1 LAIELIPPSNIRTW
15 RRLAI
20 VMRKSTAA
28 AGSAVFFAVAPLTV
42 AGLVPGLITRW
53 QASTPAGRFVPV
65 RAIGATIVIS
75 ASGVLLHAF
84 WRFISEGSGTPAP
97 VAPTEVL
104 VAGGAYRYVRN
115 PMYLAVVSVIVGQA
129 LLLLNVALLGY
140 ALAVLITT
148 AAFARFYEEPVL
160 HATFGASYDIYRRT
174 VPGWLPRLR
183 PPPSD
188 RSSTRHE
195 AQLGLPSGRHERSR
209 WVVLAVL
216 CLAVFTINTD
226 TTIVNVALPSLV
238 RQLGASTRELQ
249 WIVDAYN
256 LCFAALVLAA
266 GSLADRYG
274 RKIVLLIGLT
284 LFGGSSTIGAFSSTT
299 TQLIAA
305 RAAMGIGAA
314 LIFPATLSILSNIFT
329 DRKARAQAIGIW
341 GASTG
346 LGVAFG
352 PITGGWLL
360 EHAWWGSCFLIM
372 GPVALIAIGL
382 TIMLVPTSRDPDT
395 PRLDLAG
402 LILSTAMIGTL
413 VYTIIEAP
421 DRGWT
426 SSRTLV
432 GFAAAAL
439 LLVGFVTFER
449 QLRQPMLDVRLFR
462 NLRFSAAS
470 GSIAVAFFA
479 LFGFIFLITQYLQF
493 VKGYTPLNTGVR
505 LLPVAGSLAAAS
517 IIGTKLAVT
526 IGNKTVIAGGL
537 GLLGVVYLW
546 ISTVSAATTYPEIVA
561 QMLLL
566 GTGMGLTSTPATEA
580 ILGAVSKDKAGIGS
594 AVNDATRELGGT
606 LGVAV
611 IGSVFTSLY
620 IHHVQ
625 ANRLPGV
632 PNPAI
637 TAARNGIGA
646 AYLAAD
652 RLTATGTPSD
662 AANNLLAV
670 ARAGFFQGLHAGCL
684 VAAGVAASGALFAA
698 LVLPNHPASAF
709 PLKPTATSVL
719 PPELSGG
726 EVELAFVETEMLR
739 WVPKEIPDRHGL
751 GKERVPTRREA
762 HHPIEGTV
770 ASALDATFPPSDD
783 PLTQAPNTGRT
794 QNGRS

>member
-1 LAIELIPPSNIRTW
+1 
-15 RRLAI
+15 
-20 VMRKSTAA
+20 MRKSTAA

-53 QASTPAGRFVPV
+53 QASSPDGGFLPV
-65 RAIGATIVIS
+65 RVTGAVIVVT
-75 ASGVLLHAF
+75 AVGVLLQAF
-84 WRFISEGSGTPAP
+84 WRFINEGAGTPAP
-97 VAPTEVL
+97 VAPTDVL
-104 VAGGAYRYVRN
+104 VVGGAYRYVRN
-115 PMYLAVVSVIVGQA
+115 PMYLAVVSAIVGQA
-129 LLLLNVALLGY
+129 LLLLSVALLGY
-140 ALAVLITT
+140 ALAVLIATS
-148 AAFARFYEEPVL
+148 AFARFYEEPVL
-160 HATFGASYDIYRRT
+160 QATYGASYDTYRRT
-174 VPGWLPRLR
+174 VPAWLP
-183 PPPSD
+183 SV
-188 RSSTRHE
+188 
-195 AQLGLPSGRHERSR
+195 GRHRGDGSPRQRVGLDGRPTGQQDRSR

-216 CLAVFTINTD
+216 CLSVFTINTD

-274 RKIVLLIGLT
+274 RKMTLLIGLT
-284 LFGGSSTIGAFSSTT
+284 LFGGSSTIGAFSATT
-299 TQLIAA
+299 SHLIAA

-314 LIFPATLSILSNIFT
+314 LIFPATLSILSNIFI

-372 GPVALIAIGL
+372 GPVALVAIGL
-382 TIMLVPTSRDPDT
+382 TIVLVPTSRDPDT
-395 PRLDLAG
+395 PPIDRAG

-426 SSRTLV
+426 ASRTLV
-432 GFAAAAL
+432 GFAAAAI
-439 LLVGFVTFER
+439 LLVAFVAVER
-449 QLRQPMLDVRLFR
+449 QRQQPMLDVRLFR

-537 GLLGVVYLW
+537 GLLGIVYVW

-637 TAARNGIGA
+637 TAARDGIGA

-652 RLTATGTPSD
+652 RLTAAGAPSD
-662 AANNLLAV
+662 AAANLLAL

-698 LVLPNHPASAF
+698 LVLPNHPQ
-709 PLKPTATSVL
+709 
-719 PPELSGG
+719 
-726 EVELAFVETEMLR
+726 
-739 WVPKEIPDRHGL
+739 H
-751 GKERVPTRREA
+751 
-762 HHPIEGTV
+762 
-770 ASALDATFPPSDD
+770 SD
-783 PLTQAPNTGRT
+783 QA
-794 QNGRS
+794 